1 MKLII
6 YSPGIW
12 VIHIEGL
19 YRRYIRMQTN
29 KTFFCNNSIS
39 RPRAPLTATCSI
51 VSSLADVHCMLAL
64 CRYQGSSLTYILNL
78 QLINSLVRPVFS
90 WCSYGP

>member
-1 MKLII
+1 
-6 YSPGIW
+6 
-12 VIHIEGL
+12 
-19 YRRYIRMQTN
+19 MQTN
-29 KTFFCNNSIS
+29 KTSFCNNIIS

-78 QLINSLVRPVFS
+78 QLINSLTRPDLLMVLPWS
-90 WCSYGP
+90 MRVSYRFMTS

>member
-1 MKLII
+1 
-6 YSPGIW
+6 
-12 VIHIEGL
+12 
-19 YRRYIRMQTN
+19 MQTN
-29 KTFFCNNSIS
+29 KTYFCNNIIS

-78 QLINSLVRPVFS
+78 QLINSLIRPDLLMVLPWS
-90 WCSYGP
+90 MRVSYRFMTS